1 MAVVLLA
8 VAIAIPAN
16 AVAQRAVELTEDAGK
31 LVEAGRFQQA
41 LEELDRAI
49 QANPQYAMAHF
60 VRAYALNGLGRT
72 ADARDAFL
80 KAAELNPGWVQAHQM
95 AAVLSARTGLFQTAW
110 VQAIR
115 AHQAGADVTRLME
128 QLVQVDPGPDDLS
141 LQLAA
146 PGIFVAE
153 AETSKAQAH
162 TDNPFG
168 VVELDE
174 DTSERADSLGVG
186 LRRLLES
193 QGDIHRVLHQ
203 TRESLANSHSFAL
216 VPREDMAT
224 YILVVEVDELGA
236 NPSQREMKGYITLLD
251 ARDGEEVY
259 RQPIEL
265 SNIAAANEVR
275 AEIERYM
282 IYLERWL
289 ESDTG

>member
-1 MAVVLLA
+1 
-8 VAIAIPAN
+8 
-16 AVAQRAVELTEDAGK
+16 
-31 LVEAGRFQQA
+31 
-41 LEELDRAI
+41 
-49 QANPQYAMAHF
+49 
-60 VRAYALNGLGRT
+60 
-72 ADARDAFL
+72 
-80 KAAELNPGWVQAHQM
+80 
-95 AAVLSARTGLFQTAW
+95 LSARTGLFQTAW

-236 NPSQREMKGYITLLD
+236 NPSQRDMKGYITLLD